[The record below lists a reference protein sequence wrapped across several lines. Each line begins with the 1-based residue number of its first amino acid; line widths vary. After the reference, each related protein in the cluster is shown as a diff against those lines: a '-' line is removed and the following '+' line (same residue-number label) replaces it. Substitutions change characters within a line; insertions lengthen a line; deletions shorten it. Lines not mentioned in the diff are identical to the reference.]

1 MVRGHGWRTTE
12 TDFIQ
17 AGIQRI
23 RGWRREAV
31 GRGGGYVESSS
42 VLYT

>member
-1 MVRGHGWRTTE
+1 LGTRLEHGRGHGWRTTE

-23 RGWRREAV
+23 RGWRREA
-31 GRGGGYVESSS
+31 GEGGGLRRVI
-42 VLYT
+42 